1 MKKQVKKGLRM
12 LTVGLLAAA
21 AFMTTAVFT
30 VSAEED
36 LMHTDSVLNGKTA
49 LFLRRFHLC
58 GGGS

>member
-12 LTVGLLAAA
+12 LTAGLLAAA

-49 LFLRRFHLC
+49 LFC
-58 GGGS
+58 GYQK